1 MLRLPANLGSLDFGQ
16 WAYGLLAAFIGGGAG
31 AFSGGLAAI
40 LVDPQDFN
48 IYTSKFW
55 ALVSTTFV
63 ISGLTP
69 FFAYL
74 HNKPLPDIK
83 TVVKTVETTETA
95 KKPPIVVTTVQET
108 SVEPKTEGTK

>member
-1 MLRLPANLGSLDFGQ
+1 MMKLPANLGCLDFGQ

-40 LVDPQDFN
+40 LVDPVDFN
-48 IYTSKFW
+48 IFTGKFW
-55 ALVSTTFV
+55 ALVGTTFV

-74 HNKPLPDIK
+74 HSKPLPEIK
-83 TVVKTVETTETA
+83 TIVRTVETTETA
-95 KKPPIVVTTVQET
+95 KKPPVVVTTVQET
-108 SVEPKTEGTK
+108 SVESKEPPG